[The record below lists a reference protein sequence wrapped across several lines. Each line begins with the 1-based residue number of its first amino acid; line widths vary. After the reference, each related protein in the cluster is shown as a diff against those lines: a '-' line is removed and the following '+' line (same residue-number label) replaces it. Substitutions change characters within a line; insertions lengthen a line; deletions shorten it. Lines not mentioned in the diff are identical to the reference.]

1 MPLRL
6 CIDPGHGYSN
16 AEPGRYD
23 TGAVAGG
30 VEEADLVLMWA
41 RTGEWVLGQPPF
53 SISTWLTRTHDSPAP
68 LSTRN
73 EQAEMRGCT
82 HLISLHCNSSTGT
95 TASGTETFHRDAS
108 DRLLAE
114 IVQRAALEALTLRNR
129 GLKLEQNAAQGRL
142 AILDFNGL

>member
-41 RTGEWVLGQPPF
+41 RTGEWVLGQPPLA
-53 SISTWLTRTHDSPAP
+53 SLPGSPAP
-68 LSTRN
+68 
-73 EQAEMRGCT
+73 
-82 HLISLHCNSSTGT
+82 T
-95 TASGTETFHRDAS
+95 TARP
-108 DRLLAE
+108 L
-114 IVQRAALEALTLRNR
+114 
-129 GLKLEQNAAQGRL
+129 
-142 AILDFNGL
+142 